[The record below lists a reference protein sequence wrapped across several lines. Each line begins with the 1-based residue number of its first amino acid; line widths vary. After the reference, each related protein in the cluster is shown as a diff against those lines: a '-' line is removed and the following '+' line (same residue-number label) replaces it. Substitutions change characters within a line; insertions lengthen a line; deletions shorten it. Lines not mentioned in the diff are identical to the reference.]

1 MTESVYMYNFNGIF
15 NVISLKSWILKFWK
29 GFVEVSNFL
38 TDILI
43 YKINL
48 PAGYNQNFVLCP
60 EDQGFLTSA
69 IVLRNLDHIDA
80 CV

>member
-1 MTESVYMYNFNGIF
+1 MTEWVYIYDFISIF
-15 NVISLKSWILKFWK
+15 NVISLKSWILKSWK

-43 YKINL
+43 LQINM
-48 PAGYNQNFVLCP
+48 PAGYNQNFLLCP

-69 IVLRNLDHIDA
+69 VVLRNLDHIDV